1 MTTHG
6 PPPLAGYTV
15 AVTAARRADE
25 LGALLERR
33 GARVVHAPAIRLV
46 PLEDD
51 SELQVATKA
60 CLDRPPDVTIATTG
74 IGFRG
79 WLEAAD
85 GWGLGDDL
93 RKRLG
98 DSRLLAR
105 GPKARGAIRAE
116 GLTEEWSPASESMSE
131 VLDHLLAQNHLER
144 MRIAVQLHGEPLPDF
159 VDALRA
165 AGADVVTVPV
175 YRWERPAESTA
186 TDRLL
191 EQIDAGGVD
200 AITFTSAP
208 AVVSLLQH
216 AQERGAEPALLA
228 ALGRSVLPVCVGP
241 VTAAPLERRGV
252 AAVQPD
258 RPRLGNLARAVVE
271 HVPARCGRQL
281 RVRGHELDIRGHAV
295 VVDGGLLA
303 LPPALMAVFGALAAQ
318 PGRVISRPELLASLP
333 GSGTDEHAVEMAVTR
348 LRAALGD
355 AGIIQTIVKRGYRL
369 AYDPV

>member
-1 MTTHG
+1 MTVHG

-15 AVTAARRADE
+15 AVTAARRAEE

-51 SELQVATKA
+51 AALQAATKS

-93 RKRLG
+93 RKRLS

-105 GPKARGAIRAE
+105 GPKARRAIRAA
-116 GLTEEWSPASESMSE
+116 GLTEEWSPGSESMSE
-131 VLDHLLAQNHLER
+131 VLDHLLVQDLDGAH
-144 MRIAVQLHGEPLPDF
+144 IAVQLHGEPLPDF
-159 VDALRA
+159 VEALRT

-175 YRWERPAESTA
+175 YRWDRPADSTPM
-186 TDRLL
+186 DRLL
-191 EQIDAGGVD
+191 EQIVSGCID

-208 AVVSLLQH
+208 AVVSLLLH
-216 AQERGAEPALLA
+216 AKESGLEPALLD
-228 ALGRSVLPVCVGP
+228 ALRHRVLPVCVGP

-252 AAVQPD
+252 PAAQPD

-271 HVPARCGRQL
+271 QLPARVGKRLQ
-281 RVRGHELDIRGHAV
+281 VRGHLLDVRSQAIAIDGTV
-295 VVDGGLLA
+295 VA
-303 LPPALMAVFGALAAQ
+303 LPPALMAVMTTLAAQ
-318 PGRVISRPELLASLP
+318 PGRVVSRRELLAALP
-333 GSGTDEHAVEMAVTR
+333 GAGTDEHAVEMAVTR

-355 AGIIQTIVKRGYRL
+355 PTIVQTIVKRGYRL